1 MYFGTQN
8 ANQCFCGDDP
18 YQYGPGDV
26 SDYYLGDY
34 DCDKQCCGDS
44 EQICGGRW
52 RLSVYETGYLPL
64 KQGHI
69 QYKLFLNSTIL
80 TAPANQVMTSSS
92 NIDCALYCKILDSC
106 KVYVIS
112 TETGQCSLYNSYTIM
127 CEGVQQV
134 DGFQVYMM
142 K

>member
-1 MYFGTQN
+1 N

-52 RLSVYETGYLPL
+52 RLSVYETG
-64 KQGHI
+64 
-69 QYKLFLNSTIL
+69 NE
-80 TAPANQVMTSSS
+80 
-92 NIDCALYCKILDSC
+92 
-106 KVYVIS
+106 
-112 TETGQCSLYNSYTIM
+112 TES
-127 CEGVQQV
+127 
-134 DGFQVYMM
+134 
-142 K
+142 

>member
-1 MYFGTQN
+1 MKG
-8 ANQCFCGDDP
+8 FCIKELTN
-18 YQYGPGDV
+18 
-26 SDYYLGDY
+26 YLHFY
-34 DCDKQCCGDS
+34 MCIS
-44 EQICGGRW
+44 
-52 RLSVYETGYLPL
+52 GYLPL